1 MPKTLRNPFYIV
13 LCATKISKQCTCIL
27 QYAWMHEVTQM
38 IHYPLKFRNDF
49 LIYARGKIFLFLYLK
64 EKQSVI
70 HTLQK
75 LWTAIKNLRIQC
87 AFILQK
93 KFKEFLKCLKTLSP
107 FCILIC
113 NYSFKA
119 MLVYSLLCEN
129 AQNNSNDVVS
139 S

>member
-1 MPKTLRNPFYIV
+1 MPKIFKKSFLHSSVRNKNFKTMHMYTSVCMNARSNSNDTLSSEVQKWFPD
-13 LCATKISKQCTCIL
+13 LCARQDFSTSLFKRKA
-27 QYAWMHEVTQM
+27 Y
-38 IHYPLKFRNDF
+38 IHKSQKF
-49 LIYARGKIFLFLYLK
+49 
-64 EKQSVI
+64 
-70 HTLQK
+70 
-75 LWTAIKNLRIQC
+75 WTTIKNLRIQC
-87 AFILQK
+87 ASILQK